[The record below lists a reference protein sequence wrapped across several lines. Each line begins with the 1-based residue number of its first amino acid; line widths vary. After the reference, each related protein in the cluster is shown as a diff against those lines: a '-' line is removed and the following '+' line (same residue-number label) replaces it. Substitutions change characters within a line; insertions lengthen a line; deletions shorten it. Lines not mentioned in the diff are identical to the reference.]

1 MTIPR
6 PGRIYRML
14 AIAAVAILILANA
27 HLVYVATTTQPRC
40 VAHVKAGDPAQ
51 SAGSFSAAGSSC

>member
-6 PGRIYRML
+6 PGLFWRALVAAAL
-14 AIAAVAILILANA
+14 AIVILANA